1 MRATIKIVGAN
12 KIFSEFFDQ
21 EYRNV
26 QIKSANGSF
35 IFVLS
40 ESEQIFVNGN
50 PQVKFLEDKGI
61 LLEGYCVIGDRLGN
75 LSILITKLS

>member
-1 MRATIKIVGAN
+1 MKATIKIVGAN
-12 KIFSEFFDQ
+12 KIFSKYFDE

-26 QIKSANGSF
+26 QIKSANGAF
-35 IFVLS
+35 IFILS

-61 LLEGYCVIGDRLGN
+61 LLEGYCVIGDQLGN